1 MLLAWNIH
9 ASRNGREVTLGP
21 GHFGLEHCCT
31 AQATLTMPTVP
42 EIWEVINEEN
52 WTSATSSP
60 KAPKQ
65 LEMTDPVPATGEVEW
80 GVEEY
85 ADPTLSMTPHKKKG
99 CCLPGHRMDDQ
110 EMLEHLWWVLWC
122 CCMGFGVSRQSAP
135 LGVTFNCLCA
145 NSSCQTTP
153 LRDQQGNCCGTFTEL
168 CCCSCICR
176 GPPMP
181 GDPRCVCCT
190 VDLCGLVGSTAR
202 EGPTEGKKLGRLAAI
217 DESFSQACIP
227 CWCCCC
233 GSRLAMPN
241 NCIDTYIKFLWCEYF
256 FHTGIPSVEAG
267 LCPGSGGS
275 LERSLIPESFIRK
288 GPSCSQASAHPL
300 CGTTRFAPVVAASGL
315 RRVEVNVM
323 LGQVR
328 AAQQRG
334 QREAAKRKEFLGGL
348 INQDPSVAPAGTVGT
363 LDCLYKAYDSA
374 SAPQAPPRRP
384 TEGEKLQQAALEAE
398 HAKKVEE
405 AMQRR
410 AEEDPLAGPPR
421 SPRSGVQ
428 GATEDLPK
436 EPIEVFEQKKRQKL
450 RKKLDP
456 TAEDPNSLL
465 EWLEGQ
471 SLTSHSTATTAS
483 SQRTRFT
490 DLSMTSLASSICSH
504 PGTLVHESYRPH
516 KRAYAVNINDWK
528 PVNQHEA
535 GVSDHAP
542 QEQFGTASAGVR
554 NISKKMYEKVL
565 RPEQHAFISRFLSE
579 APVEQR
585 EQFTGLVRS
594 LEYLRLQK
602 HREDTSTSNLHMDLH
617 ENARLWR
624 PPKQKPMFD
633 RSEINISRVPLGTM
647 VQQKVITTEA
657 PLEPPGP
664 PRDLPPPSPS
674 VSGLGSL
681 PLTRVATPL
690 ATRQLPTP
698 EIDAHN
704 DANSACWL

>member
-1 MLLAWNIH
+1 MQSS
-9 ASRNGREVTLGP
+9 ASCPVLP
-21 GHFGLEHCCT
+21 
-31 AQATLTMPTVP
+31 
-42 EIWEVINEEN
+42 
-52 WTSATSSP
+52 
-60 KAPKQ
+60 
-65 LEMTDPVPATGEVEW
+65 PVPA
-80 GVEEY
+80 
-85 ADPTLSMTPHKKKG
+85 
-99 CCLPGHRMDDQ
+99 
-110 EMLEHLWWVLWC
+110 
-122 CCMGFGVSRQSAP
+122 
-135 LGVTFNCLCA
+135 
-145 NSSCQTTP
+145 
-153 LRDQQGNCCGTFTEL
+153 
-168 CCCSCICR
+168 
-176 GPPMP
+176 
-181 GDPRCVCCT
+181 
-190 VDLCGLVGSTAR
+190 
-202 EGPTEGKKLGRLAAI
+202 
-217 DESFSQACIP
+217 
-227 CWCCCC
+227 
-233 GSRLAMPN
+233 
-241 NCIDTYIKFLWCEYF
+241 
-256 FHTGIPSVEAG
+256 
-267 LCPGSGGS
+267 
-275 LERSLIPESFIRK
+275 
-288 GPSCSQASAHPL
+288 
-300 CGTTRFAPVVAASGL
+300 
-315 RRVEVNVM
+315 
-323 LGQVR
+323 QVR

-348 INQDPSVAPAGTVGT
+348 INQDLQKLTHWHGMRPTHEQKRFLRS

-535 GVSDHAP
+535 GAMKDGIPSLGWPDGERMVTSF

-681 PLTRVATPL
+681 TLTRVATPL
-690 ATRQLPTP
+690 AS
-698 EIDAHN
+698 DAG
-704 DANSACWL
+704 D

>member
-1 MLLAWNIH
+1 MQSS
-9 ASRNGREVTLGP
+9 ASCPVLP
-21 GHFGLEHCCT
+21 
-31 AQATLTMPTVP
+31 
-42 EIWEVINEEN
+42 
-52 WTSATSSP
+52 
-60 KAPKQ
+60 
-65 LEMTDPVPATGEVEW
+65 PVPA
-80 GVEEY
+80 
-85 ADPTLSMTPHKKKG
+85 
-99 CCLPGHRMDDQ
+99 
-110 EMLEHLWWVLWC
+110 
-122 CCMGFGVSRQSAP
+122 
-135 LGVTFNCLCA
+135 
-145 NSSCQTTP
+145 
-153 LRDQQGNCCGTFTEL
+153 
-168 CCCSCICR
+168 
-176 GPPMP
+176 
-181 GDPRCVCCT
+181 
-190 VDLCGLVGSTAR
+190 
-202 EGPTEGKKLGRLAAI
+202 
-217 DESFSQACIP
+217 
-227 CWCCCC
+227 
-233 GSRLAMPN
+233 
-241 NCIDTYIKFLWCEYF
+241 
-256 FHTGIPSVEAG
+256 
-267 LCPGSGGS
+267 
-275 LERSLIPESFIRK
+275 
-288 GPSCSQASAHPL
+288 
-300 CGTTRFAPVVAASGL
+300 
-315 RRVEVNVM
+315 
-323 LGQVR
+323 QVR

-348 INQDPSVAPAGTVGT
+348 INQDLQKLTHWHGMRPTHEQKRFLRS

-374 SAPQAPPRRP
+374 SAPQV
-384 TEGEKLQQAALEAE
+384 GEVSLFELHIPSLQHSTSQCH
-398 HAKKVEE
+398 HAKRE

-535 GVSDHAP
+535 GAMKDGIPSLGWPDGERIVTSF

-585 EQFTGLVRS
+585 EQFTGLAWGAQRWTMVRS

-602 HREDTSTSNLHMDLH
+602 HRPRDWPRRCRRRRVFEVSPNWKEAYSN
-617 ENARLWR
+617 
-624 PPKQKPMFD
+624 K
-633 RSEINISRVPLGTM
+633 
-647 VQQKVITTEA
+647 EA
-657 PLEPPGP
+657 PEAPALSDLAHCGP
-664 PRDLPPPSPS
+664 RCDI
-674 VSGLGSL
+674 SL
-681 PLTRVATPL
+681 F
-690 ATRQLPTP
+690 
-698 EIDAHN
+698 E
-704 DANSACWL
+704 

>member
-1 MLLAWNIH
+1 MQSS
-9 ASRNGREVTLGP
+9 ASCPVLP
-21 GHFGLEHCCT
+21 
-31 AQATLTMPTVP
+31 
-42 EIWEVINEEN
+42 
-52 WTSATSSP
+52 
-60 KAPKQ
+60 
-65 LEMTDPVPATGEVEW
+65 PVPA
-80 GVEEY
+80 
-85 ADPTLSMTPHKKKG
+85 
-99 CCLPGHRMDDQ
+99 
-110 EMLEHLWWVLWC
+110 
-122 CCMGFGVSRQSAP
+122 
-135 LGVTFNCLCA
+135 
-145 NSSCQTTP
+145 
-153 LRDQQGNCCGTFTEL
+153 
-168 CCCSCICR
+168 
-176 GPPMP
+176 
-181 GDPRCVCCT
+181 
-190 VDLCGLVGSTAR
+190 
-202 EGPTEGKKLGRLAAI
+202 
-217 DESFSQACIP
+217 
-227 CWCCCC
+227 
-233 GSRLAMPN
+233 
-241 NCIDTYIKFLWCEYF
+241 
-256 FHTGIPSVEAG
+256 
-267 LCPGSGGS
+267 
-275 LERSLIPESFIRK
+275 
-288 GPSCSQASAHPL
+288 
-300 CGTTRFAPVVAASGL
+300 
-315 RRVEVNVM
+315 
-323 LGQVR
+323 QVR

-348 INQDPSVAPAGTVGT
+348 INQDLQKLTHWHGMRPTHEQKRFLRS

-374 SAPQAPPRRP
+374 SAPQV
-384 TEGEKLQQAALEAE
+384 GEVSLFELHIPSLQHSTSQCH
-398 HAKKVEE
+398 HAKRE

-535 GVSDHAP
+535 GAMKDGIPSLGWPDGERMVTSFQDRQTLAEKRRSDSSPWGWEEEWLMSFRSGGLVMPADAP

-585 EQFTGLVRS
+585 EQFTGLAWGAQRWTMVRS

-624 PPKQKPMFD
+624 PPKQKPHWNHQGH
-633 RSEINISRVPLGTM
+633 RVTCHHRAPACAEREPRGAAWGAGGARVRAGQPAINASGNTAGHSAVMRKRRKWRVERAEG
-647 VQQKVITTEA
+647 
-657 PLEPPGP
+657 
-664 PRDLPPPSPS
+664 
-674 VSGLGSL
+674 
-681 PLTRVATPL
+681 
-690 ATRQLPTP
+690 
-698 EIDAHN
+698 
-704 DANSACWL
+704 